1 MDKIVSAFLQ
11 RNIPDLKDSFT
22 VEFEE
27 SSRDFFRITAQNGKI
42 HVKANNYISAFHGIY
57 CYLKN
62 SATCSFP
69 GAGISRYI
77 STARLC
83 STANFIKR

>member
-27 SSRDFFRITAQNGKI
+27 SSRDFFRITAQNGKSMLKRTI
-42 HVKANNYISAFHGIY
+42 ISPLF
-57 CYLKN
+57 
-62 SATCSFP
+62 TE
-69 GAGISRYI
+69 
-77 STARLC
+77 STA
-83 STANFIKR
+83 I